1 MPRLNWRWLLALS
14 AGPSFALLL
23 FYRLVPESPRYL
35 CLKGRAALAHQIL
48 EQMALV
54 NKKELPLGMLVSYE
68 TIKVDEENPSEH
80 TSVISVAREKISSFR
95 SSFSSFFMLFSSNLI
110 GTTLLLWVLFFGN
123 TFVYYGIVLL
133 TSELSTVRRKCDY
146 TSLQTENL
154 GEDSLYTDVLITSFA
169 GPVYLMSTFLF
180 SVMTLVLQWIGV
192 ACYLH

>member
-35 CLKGRAALAHQIL
+35 CLKGRAAHAHQIL
-48 EQMALV
+48 EKMALV
-54 NKKELPLGMLVSYE
+54 NQKELPLGMLVSYE

-80 TSVISVAREKISSFR
+80 TSVVSVAREKISSFR

-154 GEDSLYTDVLITSFA
+154 GEDSLYTDVLVTSFA